1 VHVRVIACDDS
12 ERHRRLCRQING
24 SAYIV
29 GVCAEAP
36 EEARE
41 LDLPLLDQVLSQLSA
56 GKELRPNGDSL
67 YELFQDGQ
75 CVAMLEILEA
85 PCLGVP

>member
-1 VHVRVIACDDS
+1 MTTAILLLDP
-12 ERHRRLCRQING
+12 E
-24 SAYIV
+24 
-29 GVCAEAP
+29 GVALVPATLCAEAP